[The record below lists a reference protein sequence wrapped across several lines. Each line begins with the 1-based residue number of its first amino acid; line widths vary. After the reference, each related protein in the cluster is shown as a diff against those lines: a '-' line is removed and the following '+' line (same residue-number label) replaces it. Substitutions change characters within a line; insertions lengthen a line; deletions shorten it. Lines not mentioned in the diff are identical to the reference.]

1 MADVQTC
8 KIAIS
13 QATCVLFTDIVDV
26 DLYPSHQSLLG
37 ISGGRF
43 SVARDI
49 LRYVFVEEFTKEV
62 LPCTS
67 SNSYR

>member
-1 MADVQTC
+1 MQTC

-13 QATCVLFTDIVDV
+13 QATCLLFTDIVDV
-26 DLYPSHQSLLG
+26 DPSHQSLLG